1 MRIRTSEQVAQEVL
15 EETAQESGNRRET
28 KRHEK
33 KTKRG
38 MKGTVNGHQIPT
50 GSGKD
55 RPERA
60 IPISADEE
68 KSARTK
74 HDWTP
79 APEKKW
85 QRETQ
90 HPRLEQSRREA
101 PHKFHRLGKM

>member
-1 MRIRTSEQVAQEVL
+1 ML

-60 IPISADEE
+60 IPKSADEE

-79 APEKKW
+79 APEKNW
-85 QRETQ
+85 QRE
-90 HPRLEQSRREA
+90 LNILGWSNLGGK
-101 PHKFHRLGKM
+101 PHTNFID